1 MLAHVLVVAVA
12 IMEEV
17 ALADAMTWKRRGGTG
32 SSPRA
37 QATTMAWCSTCN
49 ALGGAVEVAAGVR
62 IVTIAQEN
70 FHDDR
75 GPLLN
80 ATAIMIGSARGAQ
93 VAVPSGTLGTGMI
106 ADANTVL
113 DPTYTASPQRFRRHR
128 TWHVLPILVGY
139 APQAS

>member
-1 MLAHVLVVAVA
+1 MGDAPSPN
-12 IMEEV
+12 
-17 ALADAMTWKRRGGTG
+17 AMTWKRRDGTG

-37 QATTMAWCSTCN
+37 QAATMAWCLTYQ
-49 ALGGAVEVAAGVR
+49 AADGAVEVAAGVR

-70 FHDDR
+70 FYDDR

-106 ADANTVL
+106 ADANATN
-113 DPTYTASPQRFRRHR
+113 PMQTASTRWLRRHHIPYVSC
-128 TWHVLPILVGY
+128 HVRHISTVTPLGCP
-139 APQAS
+139 ASGCFGV